1 VIHLLLVNEKQR
13 KRYEKMET
21 TRYDIQHLTMR
32 VVDEERTRVFYE
44 KVLGLVDVSSDD
56 EHIDYAFRK
65 GEAPFLTMLL
75 KGKAQSVAQT
85 GLYHVALLFPNA
97 AELASLLHRL
107 LTLQIPVGAG
117 DHTVSE
123 ALYINDFEGNGIE
136 LYHDRDPKGWQW
148 TDGQVTMGTSE
159 VDADA
164 LLSKKEHDW
173 TGFPIGMKIGHLH
186 FMGNDLDVAD
196 HFFLDF
202 LQMDLVTDMRPGAS
216 FYSNNHY
223 HHHHAVN
230 LWQSQHSKLRHLD
243 EAGIVSWQVI
253 VDEKYF
259 SLLVTRAKDMP
270 GLRGNTNDQIDIIDP
285 MGSLLTII
293 HD

>member
-1 VIHLLLVNEKQR
+1 
-13 KRYEKMET
+13 
-21 TRYDIQHLTMR
+21 
-32 VVDEERTRVFYE
+32 
-44 KVLGLVDVSSDD
+44 
-56 EHIDYAFRK
+56 
-65 GEAPFLTMLL
+65 
-75 KGKAQSVAQT
+75 
-85 GLYHVALLFPNA
+85 
-97 AELASLLHRL
+97 
-107 LTLQIPVGAG
+107 
-117 DHTVSE
+117 
-123 ALYINDFEGNGIE
+123 
-136 LYHDRDPKGWQW
+136 
-148 TDGQVTMGTSE
+148 MGTSE

-202 LQMDLVTDMRPGAS
+202 LQMDLVTDMHLVLVFIQIIITTTIMPLTYGKVS
-216 FYSNNHY
+216 IE
-223 HHHHAVN
+223 
-230 LWQSQHSKLRHLD
+230 LRHLD

>member
-1 VIHLLLVNEKQR
+1 
-13 KRYEKMET
+13 
-21 TRYDIQHLTMR
+21 
-32 VVDEERTRVFYE
+32 
-44 KVLGLVDVSSDD
+44 
-56 EHIDYAFRK
+56 
-65 GEAPFLTMLL
+65 
-75 KGKAQSVAQT
+75 
-85 GLYHVALLFPNA
+85 
-97 AELASLLHRL
+97 
-107 LTLQIPVGAG
+107 
-117 DHTVSE
+117 
-123 ALYINDFEGNGIE
+123 
-136 LYHDRDPKGWQW
+136 
-148 TDGQVTMGTSE
+148 MGTSE

-270 GLRGNTNDQIDIIDP
+270 GLRENTNDQIDIIDP